1 MKRALI
7 KLLPTL
13 FFSLTA
19 FNTGFANSFTDSI
32 GKAFDDDLLSLSLRY
47 RYETVDDD
55 AKTRDAT
62 ASTLKTSLTIAPK
75 GDNWSFLAQIDN
87 VSRIGND
94 RFNDTRNG
102 ETTYPKVV
110 DPDGTDIN
118 QFFVSYTGFKDTTL
132 AAGRQRITRANQ
144 RFIGGI
150 IWRQNEQTYD
160 AASVS
165 YDNDKLDL
173 YYSYISNVERL
184 YGPDSGT
191 PLDNLDS
198 ETHLLDALYTIS
210 PTLKIFGY
218 GYFMDFES
226 DAPTL
231 SNQTIGLRVTG
242 KAGSE
247 DGVNVDYQVEFASQE
262 DHGDNPIDY
271 DANYY
276 LLDAT
281 LNVSDFGFRAG
292 YEVLEG
298 DDDAGEAFR
307 TPLATLHKF
316 QGWADKFLTTPD
328 AGIEDAYIGA
338 TAKFLGGKFS
348 LTYHDFS
355 AETGSADWG
364 DEIDISMLWKIGK
377 QYSVLLKAAEFDA
390 DSEGGMTDATKV
402 WVQLQ
407 ASW

>member
-1 MKRALI
+1 MRKDSHKI
-7 KLLPTL
+7 LPTL

-32 GKAFDDDLLSLSLRY
+32 SKAFDDDLISLSLRY

-62 ASTLKTSLTIAPK
+62 ASTLKTSFTIAPK

-87 VSRIGND
+87 VTHIGND
-94 RFNDTRNG
+94 RFSDTRNG
-102 ETTYPKVV
+102 KTMYPTVV
-110 DPDGTDIN
+110 DPDGTHVN
-118 QFFVSYTGFKDTTL
+118 QGYVSYSGFEDTTV
-132 AAGRQRITRANQ
+132 AVGRQRITRSNQ
-144 RFIGGI
+144 RFVGGV

-173 YYSYISNVERL
+173 YYSFIGNVERL

-191 PLDNLDS
+191 PLDNLESD
-198 ETHLLDALYTIS
+198 THLLDAQYTIS

-218 GYFMDFES
+218 GYFMDFED
-226 DAPTL
+226 DAPTF
-231 SNQTIGLRVTG
+231 SNQTIGVRVTG

-247 DGVNVDYQVEFASQE
+247 DGVNMDYQIEVASQ
-262 DHGDNPIDY
+262 DDYADNPVDY
-271 DANYY
+271 DASYY

-281 LNVSDFGFRAG
+281 VNVSDLGFRAG

-298 DDDAGEAFR
+298 DDSAGKAFR

-338 TAKFLGGKFS
+338 TAKFLGAKFS
-348 LTYHDFS
+348 LIYHDFS
-355 AETGSADWG
+355 SEAGSTDWG
-364 DEIDISMLWKIGK
+364 DEIDFSALWKIGK
-377 QYSVLLKAAEFDA
+377 NYSVLLKAAKFDA

-402 WVQLQ
+402 WLQLQ